1 MHLVTWNINSI
12 RARLGQLGQWLDHNR
27 PDILCLQ
34 ELKCQAEQFP
44 HELFEDANYNII
56 LKGQKSYNGVAIASR
71 FPMDLIDDQLAGD
84 DEDEQARFL
93 DVVVAAPKPFRLVN
107 IYAPNGNPAPG
118 DKFAYKLAWN
128 KRLHAITREILS
140 EEGDA
145 IITGDFNI
153 IPDDHDVHNPE
164 HWVEDALFRPESRAF
179 YHSMV
184 ADGWTDCLA
193 MSRPEPGAYTF
204 WDYQAGAFPKNHGI
218 RIDHI
223 MASPSMADRLL
234 KADVDKDARGMEK
247 PSDHAPVSAWFK
259 S

>member
-1 MHLVTWNINSI
+1 MQLVTWNINSI
-12 RARLGQLGQWLDHNR
+12 RARLGQLGQWLEHNR

-44 HELFEDANYNII
+44 HDVLESAGYNVI
-56 LKGQKSYNGVAIASR
+56 LRGQKSYNGVAIASR
-71 FPMDLIDDQLAGD
+71 FPMDLIDDHLAGD
-84 DEDEQARFL
+84 ENDEQARFL
-93 DVVVAAPKPFRLVN
+93 DVVVASDHPFRLVN

-118 DKFAYKLAWN
+118 DKYAYKLAWN
-128 KRLHAITREILS
+128 ERLHAITQQMLT

-145 IITGDFNI
+145 IVTGDFNI
-153 IPDDHDVHNPE
+153 IPDDQDVHNPAS
-164 HWVEDALFRPESRAF
+164 WLDDALFRPESRAF
-179 YHSMV
+179 YHRLI

-193 MSRPEPGAYTF
+193 MSRPEAGVYTF
-204 WDYQAGAFPKNHGI
+204 WDYQGGAFPKNHGI

-223 MASPSMADRLL
+223 LSSPSMTDKLL

-259 S
+259 D